1 VKSICAVEGVEA
13 AGIREGR
20 FGLALIR
27 AAGTAAGVFTSNV
40 VQAAPVVLM
49 RERLRRGSL
58 SAVAV
63 NSGCAN
69 AFTGEAG
76 LDDARRMAAHAAEAL
91 GIAPEECGV
100 ASTGVIGTRL
110 DLDRIASQCR
120 EVAPRVARTATG
132 EVEAA
137 RAIMTTDTVD
147 KHALAEAGGATVAGI
162 AKGSGMIAPS
172 MATMLGF
179 IYTDAEISAPVLRD
193 SLRRAVRRTFNRVV
207 VDGDQSTN
215 DAVLAT
221 ATGESGRVNQ
231 SAFDTALERVCRSL
245 AIQIA
250 RDGEGATRLIEV
262 TVTGAPDEEAAERV
276 ARSVAGSSLV
286 KTAVYGNDPNWGRV
300 VAAAGYAGVDFDPNR
315 LSLWCGDGARREPL
329 VRTGEVVFDRA
340 RAKAAM
346 AGERVVFEID
356 LAAGGGSATAWGC
369 DLTEAY
375 VEINGTYT
383 T

>member
-1 VKSICAVEGVEA
+1 MKSICAVEGVEA
-13 AGIREGR
+13 GGARDGKY
-20 FGLALIR
+20 GLALIR
-27 AAGTAAGVFTSNV
+27 ATGTAAGVFTTNV
-40 VQAAPVVLM
+40 VQAAPVTLM
-49 RERLRRGSL
+49 RERVRRGTL
-58 SAVAV
+58 SAMVV

-69 AFTGEAG
+69 AFTGAAG
-76 LDDARRMAAHAAEAL
+76 LEDARRMAASAAEAL
-91 GIAPEECGV
+91 GTAPEECGV

-110 DLDRIASQCR
+110 DLSRIAAQCR
-120 EVAPRVARTATG
+120 EVAPRVARTAAG
-132 EVEAA
+132 EEAAA

-147 KHALAEAGGATVAGI
+147 KHALAEAGGARVAGI

-179 IYTDAEISAPVLRD
+179 IYTDAEIPASALQD

-221 ATGESGRVNQ
+221 ATGAAGGVNQ
-231 SAFDTALERVCRSL
+231 SAFDTALEQVCRSL
-245 AIQIA
+245 AVQIA

-262 TVTGAPDEEAAERV
+262 TVTGAPDEEAAAQV
-276 ARSVAGSSLV
+276 ARSVVGSSLV
-286 KTAVYGNDPNWGRV
+286 KTAVYGTDPNWGRV
-300 VAAAGYAGVDFDPNR
+300 IAAAGYAGVDFDPDR
-315 LSLWCGDGARREPL
+315 LSLWCGDGTRREPL
-329 VRTGEVVFDRA
+329 VRSGEAVSDRA

-356 LAAGGGSATAWGC
+356 LDAGEGTATAWGC

-375 VEINGTYT
+375 VEINGMYT